1 MQMTR
6 ACELLKETFLRK
18 TSIWVVHLTW
28 FGIYGLFWLLFLPS
42 NLEASEFLF
51 LWGGFF
57 LPLALSAGILGD
69 DIASGRISVLVTKP
83 FWSGA
88 LYLYRLLG
96 LSLQGAAHLL
106 LAGGLIF
113 LLDTLLGKGT
123 PNSLGIWLLASW
135 LLFNACAA
143 LCTSLS
149 VVVGRSYNSL
159 LTFFSVAV
167 LYLLLDVL
175 GGYWLEYGTTEALRN
190 VIRYAG
196 LPFGLLHHLARGD
209 YGQYSLM
216 VGRYDSLK
224 SAACIVHCVILTTVY
239 AAIGV
244 LLLTRREFYSERD

>member
-1 MQMTR
+1 MQTTC
-6 ACELLKETFLRK
+6 AYELIKETFLRK
-18 TSIWVVHLTW
+18 TSIWAVHLSW
-28 FGIYGLFWLLFLPS
+28 FGIYSLFWLLFLPS

-51 LWGGFF
+51 VWGGFF

-69 DIASGRISVLVTKP
+69 DIASGRISVLITKP

-96 LSLQGAAHLL
+96 LSLQGAVHIL

-113 LLDTLLGKGT
+113 VLDTLLGKGT
-123 PNSLGIWLLASW
+123 PNTLGIWLLSSW

-143 LCTSLS
+143 LSTSLS

-159 LTFFSVAV
+159 LTFFTVAV

-175 GGYWLEYGTTEALRN
+175 GGYWLEYGTAEALRN
-190 VIRYAG
+190 LIRFAG
-196 LPFGLLHHLARGD
+196 LPFGLLGHLARGD

-224 SAACIVHCVILTTVY
+224 SAACIVHCLILTTAY
-239 AAIGV
+239 AAVGV